1 MKKRV
6 FIGSF
11 VKIPGFNREYPRIK
25 KEFGGILAGRWIPE
39 RNFHIT
45 YRFLGDIS
53 LDEISNIRA
62 VLKDKL
68 KGNISVDIKFKG
80 LGAFPNLANPRVF
93 FIQVEDTS
101 GNLQEISRFVNQKLA
116 LLGYPDEKKL
126 FKPHIT
132 LKRIKHVERDQF
144 LRKIKS
150 YENKLF
156 GIQKEIKIDIVESIL
171 KPEGAVYKPV
181 E

>member
-11 VKIPGFNREYPRIK
+11 VKIPGFSKEYPKIK

-53 LDEISNIRA
+53 IYEINNIKA
-62 VLKDKL
+62 ILKDKL
-68 KGNISVDIKFKG
+68 EGSISVSIKFKG

-101 GNLQEISRFVNQKLA
+101 GNLQEISRFINQKLA
-116 LLGYPDEKKL
+116 LLGYPEEKKL

-132 LKRIKHVERDQF
+132 LKRIKQVDNEQF

-156 GIQKEIKIDIVESIL
+156 GVQKEIKINIVESIL
-171 KPEGAVYKPV
+171 RPEGAIYKPV